1 VTGRPEA
8 WRLFEHDAPGY
19 EDWYATPRG
28 RRADQAERELLERL
42 LGPFGEV
49 QHVLEV
55 GCGTGHFTRWLSARI
70 PRVVGLDR
78 APAMLAETRRRS
90 PWLPLIQADAHALP
104 IRAHAIDVAVFMLT
118 LEFVEDPAVALA
130 EAVRVARRGVI
141 AVALNRWSLGGWSRR
156 WGRDARRPVLGRA
169 RDFTLLSLRAL
180 VANAAGPRRRT
191 LRWASTL
198 FPGRVVAGP
207 ARIPLGEVIG
217 VSVDLRP

>member
-8 WRLFEHDAPGY
+8 WRLFEHDAGGY

-42 LGPFGEV
+42 LAPFGEAE
-49 QHVLEV
+49 HVLEL
-55 GCGTGHFTRWLSARI
+55 GCGTGHFTRWLSGRI

-78 APAMLAETRRRS
+78 APAMLAEARRRS
-90 PWLPLIQADAHALP
+90 PWLPLIQADVHALP
-104 IRAHAIDVAVFMLT
+104 IRGQTIDVAVFMLT
-118 LEFVEDPAVALA
+118 LEFVEDPGVALA

-169 RDFTLLSLRAL
+169 RDFTLRSLRAL
-180 VANAAGPRRRT
+180 VASATGPRGHS

-198 FPGRVVAGP
+198 FPRPFAAGP

-217 VSVDLRP
+217 VSVDLHP